1 MLISKVLK
9 KGDKI
14 NSSFDLKSIPL
25 LGNKLPKMPN
35 MPGMPGKSNAAEVS
49 LMNLYFLCLT
59 IFLLKRIMS
68 FTVAY

>member
-14 NSSFDLKSIPL
+14 SSLNSSFDLKSIPL

-49 LMNLYFLCLT
+49 LRTIVHFFLY
-59 IFLLKRIMS
+59 IGS
-68 FTVAY
+68 

>member
-49 LMNLYFLCLT
+49 LMNL
-59 IFLLKRIMS
+59 
-68 FTVAY
+68 